1 MKKLL
6 LSTLLGVSILTF
18 SDIQYNGKVVKGECR
33 FSLTKR
39 EKIIDKYILSK
50 VYENDLLG
58 SASDDFEITFWWRNK
73 NTKKKYIEKIKFCR
87 Y

>member
-1 MKKLL
+1 MKKLI
-6 LSTLLGVSILTF
+6 LLGLFVSVL
-18 SDIQYNGKVVKGECR
+18 SMADIQYNGRVVNGECS

-39 EKIIDKYILSK
+39 EKIIDRYILDK

-73 NTKKKYIEKIKFCR
+73 NTKKKYSEKIKFCR

>member
-6 LSTLLGVSILTF
+6 LAVLLGVSSLTYP
-18 SDIQYNGKVVKGECR
+18 DIQYNGKVVKGECR
-33 FSLTKR
+33 FSFTKR
-39 EKIIDKYILSK
+39 EKIIDNYILSK

-58 SASDDFEITFWWRNK
+58 SASDDFEITFWWRDK
-73 NTKKKYIEKIKFCR
+73 NTKKKYTEKIKFCR

>member
-1 MKKLL
+1 MKKLI
-6 LSTLLGVSILTF
+6 LLGLFVSVL
-18 SDIQYNGKVVKGECR
+18 SMADIHYNGRVVNGECR

-39 EKIIDKYILSK
+39 EKIIDRYILDK

-73 NTKKKYIEKIKFCR
+73 NTKKKYSEKIKFCR

>member
-1 MKKLL
+1 MKKLVI
-6 LSTLLGVSILTF
+6 LGLFVSVLGMA
-18 SDIQYNGKVVKGECR
+18 DIQYNGRVVNGECK

-39 EKIIDKYILSK
+39 EKIIDKYILGK

-73 NTKKKYIEKIKFCR
+73 NTKNKYIEKIKFCK

>member
-1 MKKLL
+1 MKKLVI
-6 LSTLLGVSILTF
+6 LGLFVSVLGMA
-18 SDIQYNGKVVKGECR
+18 DIQYNGKVVSGECR
-33 FSLTKR
+33 FPLTKR

-73 NTKKKYIEKIKFCR
+73 NTKKKYSEKIKFCK

>member
-6 LSTLLGVSILTF
+6 LVILLGISILTF
-18 SDIQYNGKVVKGECR
+18 SDIQYNGRIVNGECR

-58 SASDDFEITFWWRNK
+58 SASDDFEITFWWGDK
-73 NTKKKYIEKIKFCR
+73 NTKKKYTEKIKFCK